1 MNHKKVFIGRVD
13 THRLKDQVVV
23 VEPADEKLK
32 AELEKE
38 VGQGPGFADKHFSLT
53 LYFQVARHGGTV
65 EQNVRPGITTIYV
78 HTGMTLKGRLVAQR
92 GQVGIFVSPVTSKG
106 ILRLDAVSG

>member
-1 MNHKKVFIGRVD
+1 MNHRKVFFGRVD

-38 VGQGPGFADKHFSLT
+38 VGQGPGFGD
-53 LYFQVARHGGTV
+53 
-65 EQNVRPGITTIYV
+65 
-78 HTGMTLKGRLVAQR
+78 
-92 GQVGIFVSPVTSKG
+92 
-106 ILRLDAVSG
+106 

>member
-1 MNHKKVFIGRVD
+1 MNHKKVFFGRVD

-38 VGQGPGFADKHFSLT
+38 VGQGPGFADIFL
-53 LYFQVARHGGTV
+53 R
-65 EQNVRPGITTIYV
+65 RCIC
-78 HTGMTLKGRLVAQR
+78 RLRDTAEPLSR
-92 GQVGIFVSPVTSKG
+92 MLGPE
-106 ILRLDAVSG
+106 

>member
-38 VGQGPGFADKHFSLT
+38 V
-53 LYFQVARHGGTV
+53 
-65 EQNVRPGITTIYV
+65 
-78 HTGMTLKGRLVAQR
+78 RLVPEFATN
-92 GQVGIFVSPVTSKG
+92 IF
-106 ILRLDAVSG
+106 LRRCICRWRDTAEPLSRMLGLE

>member
-1 MNHKKVFIGRVD
+1 MNHKTVSFGRVD

-38 VGQGPGFADKHFSLT
+38 VRHVPEFAD
-53 LYFQVARHGGTV
+53 
-65 EQNVRPGITTIYV
+65 
-78 HTGMTLKGRLVAQR
+78 
-92 GQVGIFVSPVTSKG
+92 
-106 ILRLDAVSG
+106 

>member
-38 VGQGPGFADKHFSLT
+38 VGQGPGFAD
-53 LYFQVARHGGTV
+53 
-65 EQNVRPGITTIYV
+65 
-78 HTGMTLKGRLVAQR
+78 
-92 GQVGIFVSPVTSKG
+92 
-106 ILRLDAVSG
+106 

>member
-1 MNHKKVFIGRVD
+1 MNRKKNSLYDDSFCFPRIIREVFFRVD

-38 VGQGPGFADKHFSLT
+38 VGQGPGFAD
-53 LYFQVARHGGTV
+53 
-65 EQNVRPGITTIYV
+65 
-78 HTGMTLKGRLVAQR
+78 
-92 GQVGIFVSPVTSKG
+92 
-106 ILRLDAVSG
+106 

>member
-1 MNHKKVFIGRVD
+1 MD

-38 VGQGPGFADKHFSLT
+38 VGQGPGL
-53 LYFQVARHGGTV
+53 GTNIFLQRCICRLRDTA
-65 EQNVRPGITTIYV
+65 EQLSR
-78 HTGMTLKGRLVAQR
+78 M
-92 GQVGIFVSPVTSKG
+92 
-106 ILRLDAVSG
+106 SGLE